1 MDNLSKTAQT
11 VEIPIAKIAVDQ
23 DNSYASLQRLLYSG
37 YDRVKWNLA
46 TSESCPICQK
56 IAELVNGNGEGL
68 SLARFLGMSA
78 KPKVTTDEQ
87 GNTVPVLNEYGEQ
100 EYDYTQEVD
109 IYRDAPIYN
118 MSHVGCLCFLT
129 VYKSGNPSDSVL
141 VTHNG

>member
-87 GNTVPVLNEYGEQ
+87 GNTVP
-100 EYDYTQEVD
+100 
-109 IYRDAPIYN
+109 
-118 MSHVGCLCFLT
+118 FLT
-129 VYKSGNPSDSVL
+129 NMANRNTITRRKWTFIGML
-141 VTHNG
+141 RFTICHM